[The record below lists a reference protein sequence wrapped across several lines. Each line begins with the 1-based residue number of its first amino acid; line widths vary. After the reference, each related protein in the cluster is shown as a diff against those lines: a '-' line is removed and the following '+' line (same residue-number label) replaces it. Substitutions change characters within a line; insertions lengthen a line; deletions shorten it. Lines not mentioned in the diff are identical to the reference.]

1 MPTLQ
6 FKRGLKSNLPTSG
19 MFAGEPLL
27 TTDRGNLYAALTPT
41 TKLPITPA
49 IDDLVTIS
57 TVDAAN
63 DLLILHDAN
72 ATGEQKEKKITVN
85 AFKAALDIS
94 GTGEVNV
101 QADWNQIDNL
111 QDDYI
116 KNKPASLPAS
126 DVYSWAKASTK
137 PTYTHTEVGAEQSG
151 AVATHA
157 ALSTGVHGSG
167 ANSLVFS
174 NDIRLTDARTPTTHS
189 HAPSDI
195 TGTAVITSDSR
206 LSDARTPTAHNQA
219 ESTITFTDIT
229 TGNATTG
236 QHGFLPKLGGGT
248 ANFLRADGTWAA
260 PAGGSGLTY
269 SQTLS
274 VVSLRV

>member
-6 FKRGLKSNLPTSG
+6 FKRGLKSNLPTTG
-19 MFAGEPLL
+19 LFAGEPLL
-27 TTDRGNLYAALTPT
+27 TTDRGNLYAALTST
-41 TKLPITPA
+41 TRLPITPA
-49 IDDLVTIS
+49 IDDLVAIS

-85 AFKAALDIS
+85 AFKAALDITGS
-94 GTGEVNV
+94 GEMNV

-111 QDDYI
+111 QDDFI
-116 KNKPASLPAS
+116 KNKPLSLPAS
-126 DVYSWAKASTK
+126 DVYAWAKAATK
-137 PTYTHTEVGAEQSG
+137 PAYTHSEVGAEPAGS
-151 AVATHA
+151 VETHA

-174 NDIRLTDARTPTTHS
+174 DDSRLTDP
-189 HAPSDI
+189 
-195 TGTAVITSDSR
+195 
-206 LSDARTPTAHNQA
+206 RTPTAHNHS
-219 ESTITFTDIT
+219 ESDLVLSDNT
-229 TGNATTG
+229 TGDATTG
-236 QHGFLPKLGGGT
+236 RHGLLPKLGGGT
-248 ANFLRADGTWAA
+248 TNFLRSDGQWAA

-274 VVSLRV
+274 LVSLRV